1 MKRSLFIILG
11 IFFIFP
17 SVAQQAK
24 ETKGHS
30 QWKNKSRLGISIVY
44 DYHEF
49 DHRYSLSSIYGFI
62 PTIQEPNN
70 PHYAQEVIPLSGEY
84 KIKENELAVIRLQ
97 VDYWLFPFLNVYAT
111 GGRIYNYSK
120 LDVRFSIKDIQ
131 SPSFTSTQDLNGWE
145 YGGGIKGEFTF
156 KRFKPQIGYS
166 ISWDDHN
173 DIHDKTL
180 TQTIEVKLGYMIPV
194 NKTWIKNI
202 DIYAGSAY
210 NYMKLKYGFYI
221 FYDEQTLSEL
231 LRAYDSQSS
240 YQLTAILDQ
249 LTLKNIHDWNMIT
262 GIDIELSHH
271 FHFKL
276 DASFLGRKTSLSMAV
291 SYRLFKKK

>member
-49 DHRYSLSSIYGFI
+49 DHRYSLSNRLDFI
-62 PTIQEPNN
+62 PIIQNPNN
-70 PHYAQEVIPLSGEY
+70 QSTQEVIPFSKEY
-84 KIKENELAVIRLQ
+84 QIKENELGVIRLQ
-97 VDYWLFPFLNVYAT
+97 VDYWLFPFLNIYAT
-111 GGRIYNYSK
+111 GGKIYNYSK
-120 LDVRFSIKDIQ
+120 IDATLRIKDVQ
-131 SPSFTSTQDLNGWE
+131 LPPFSSSQDLNGWE
-145 YGGGIKGEFTF
+145 YGGGIKSEFTF
-156 KRFKPQIGYS
+156 KRFKPQIGYA
-166 ISWDDHN
+166 ISWDDYN

-180 TQTIEVKLGYMIPV
+180 TQTIDVKLGYIIPI

-210 NYMKLKYGFYI
+210 NYIKLKYGFYI
-221 FYDEQTLSEL
+221 FYDEQTLFKF
-231 LRAYDSQSS
+231 LRDYDPQFSS
-240 YQLTAILDQ
+240 RPINILDQ
-249 LTLKNIHDWNMIT
+249 LTLKNIHDWNMVT
-262 GIDIELSHH
+262 GVDVELNHH

-276 DASFLGRKTSLSMAV
+276 DARFLGRRTSLSTAV
-291 SYRLFKKK
+291 SYRLFQKK